1 MSAEARDETTP
12 SESAGGGTP
21 SHLGVL
27 ATWRQTPVP
36 ARAMLAGVFVN
47 RLAGFLQIFL
57 VLFLTDRGFSPGQ
70 AGLALG
76 VYGAGTVVGTF
87 AGGYLSDRLSARSA
101 TLISM
106 LGSAALLVTI
116 LYVGYYPLLL
126 LVVLLVGMVAQVYR
140 PAAQAMITELV
151 PRSQLVMVTA
161 MYRLCLNL
169 GTTAAPLVGVALVAV
184 SYDLLF
190 WGEAAA
196 ALTYG
201 LIALRFLPRRVRP
214 AAAAGPAT
222 GAPPEAGKPKAPRSG
237 YLAVLSDVRYTFY
250 LAAVL
255 LIMAVYVQYTAAL
268 PLAIV
273 DAGLSLWWY
282 GAIVTLNAVVVVT
295 LEVPLTRFVQVWP
308 LRMVALI
315 GFGLIAFGYGM
326 YAIAI
331 VPIFLIL
338 GTLIWTASEII
349 GGPTTFAYPGIV
361 APAHLRGRYFGAM
374 QSALGIGSTIGPIV
388 GVALWNQIGQ
398 GVWLWAAAAG
408 VLSAVCARIGMRG
421 PSSTADQRE
430 EPEPAA
436 EPAAGAADR
445 PAD

>member
-1 MSAEARDETTP
+1 
-12 SESAGGGTP
+12 
-21 SHLGVL
+21 
-27 ATWRQTPVP
+27 
-36 ARAMLAGVFVN
+36 
-47 RLAGFLQIFL
+47 
-57 VLFLTDRGFSPGQ
+57 
-70 AGLALG
+70 
-76 VYGAGTVVGTF
+76 
-87 AGGYLSDRLSARSA
+87 
-101 TLISM
+101 
-106 LGSAALLVTI
+106 
-116 LYVGYYPLLL
+116 
-126 LVVLLVGMVAQVYR
+126 
-140 PAAQAMITELV
+140 
-151 PRSQLVMVTA
+151 
-161 MYRLCLNL
+161 
-169 GTTAAPLVGVALVAV
+169 
-184 SYDLLF
+184 
-190 WGEAAA
+190 
-196 ALTYG
+196 
-201 LIALRFLPRRVRP
+201 
-214 AAAAGPAT
+214 
-222 GAPPEAGKPKAPRSG
+222 
-237 YLAVLSDVRYTFY
+237 
-250 LAAVL
+250 
-255 LIMAVYVQYTAAL
+255 VYVQYTAAL